1 MHEIDHISYPVY
13 FLFFVDTN
21 IRHPTCRDAFIK
33 RMEEQLNNTLGP
45 TEWRISHAHGY
56 SLHPTHDEP
65 YLYKWRQQVEDM
77 GCKFI
82 VTTVL
87 RDALSHTISQL
98 KEKMRNQLNL
108 PMEEHVAYL
117 GTSNRTAKRMWSTQ
131 LDYLL
136 HNRWDKNHD
145 LNYTMSREEKVKTGI
160 DILRRHFD
168 LVIYQNHTRLQEIV
182 PKMMNVPPMPIKSVN
197 LFPLEIKFTAKE
209 LGLLKRKIYENGDN
223 DWINAVR
230 HIYDDH
236 LKYVVSSDDL

>member
-1 MHEIDHISYPVY
+1 
-13 FLFFVDTN
+13 
-21 IRHPTCRDAFIK
+21 
-33 RMEEQLNNTLGP
+33 
-45 TEWRISHAHGY
+45 
-56 SLHPTHDEP
+56 
-65 YLYKWRQQVEDM
+65 
-77 GCKFI
+77 
-82 VTTVL
+82 
-87 RDALSHTISQL
+87 
-98 KEKMRNQLNL
+98 
-108 PMEEHVAYL
+108 
-117 GTSNRTAKRMWSTQ
+117 
-131 LDYLL
+131 
-136 HNRWDKNHD
+136 
-145 LNYTMSREEKVKTGI
+145 VKTGI